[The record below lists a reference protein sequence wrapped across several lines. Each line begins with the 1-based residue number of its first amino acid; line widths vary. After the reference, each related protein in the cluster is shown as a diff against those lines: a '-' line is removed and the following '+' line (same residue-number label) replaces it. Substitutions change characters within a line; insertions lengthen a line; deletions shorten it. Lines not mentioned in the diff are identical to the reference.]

1 MRCCGPE
8 RQLRCYSLEVKKS
21 AWIGIT
27 AGVLVAVLGGAA
39 LAVGDYVYTSGTTV
53 PCAINQ
59 DDLANKPEE
68 FYAPGSGNGPF
79 PGPGWEKW
87 VGTDLSEWWM
97 VGVPY
102 EAVTIPVAEGVDLSA
117 WWITPIDG
125 NNKTVI
131 VTHGIGTSRRDF
143 NTLLPAGMLVKGG
156 FNVLLVDSRDTGES
170 TCTDGRHSAGQ
181 EESDDFAEVAK
192 WLIAKK
198 NIVPSSLGMFGV
210 SGGAIATSLLPA
222 KTDMVSAFAMEGTI
236 FDFNAAATREV
247 EYQGFPGFLWQL
259 ALAAAQLF
267 HGVNL
272 TETAVTEAIQA
283 AEDRP
288 MLILHGNVD
297 QRLDYQSSLDF
308 FDYANSIGANIT
320 LETFAGA
327 DHTEGMLTEPQRY
340 ADALRNFFDSSLN

>member
-1 MRCCGPE
+1 M
-8 RQLRCYSLEVKKS
+8 KKWL
-21 AWIGIT
+21 AIT
-27 AGVLVAVLGGAA
+27 AGVLVALLLGGG
-39 LAVGDYVYTSGTTV
+39 LAVGNYVYTSGTVV
-53 PCAINQ
+53 PCAIND

-68 FYAPGSGNGPF
+68 FFAPGSGNGPF

-102 EAVTIPVAEGVDLSA
+102 EAVTIPVSENINLSA
-117 WWITPIDG
+117 WWITPENSNG
-125 NNKTVI
+125 KTVI

-143 NTLLPAGMLVKGG
+143 NTLLPTGMLVKNG
-156 FNVLLVDSRDTGES
+156 FNVLLVDTRDTGES

-181 EESDDFAEVAK
+181 EESSDFAKVAE
-192 WLIAKK
+192 WLVNEQGIDSA
-198 NIVPSSLGMFGV
+198 SLGMFGV

-222 KTDMVSAFAMEGTI
+222 KTDLVSAFAMEGTI

-259 ALAAAQLF
+259 ALASAQLF

-272 TETAVTEAIQA
+272 TETSAMQGIEAA
-283 AEDRP
+283 GDRP
-288 MLILHGNVD
+288 MLILHGDID
-297 QRLDYQSSLDF
+297 QRLDYQSSVDF
-308 FDYANSIGANIT
+308 YEYAKGVGADIR

-327 DHTEGMLTEPQRY
+327 DHTEGMLTEGDRY
-340 ADALRNFFDSSLN
+340 AQLLADFFNQALK